1 MNDLI
6 TSSPYPWWYRESK
19 SSRRKMNDYSQGPY
33 LILLFSFLCT
43 LSGVHCS
50 QWNGHSFLR
59 LSLANELVIRLLRRG
74 DHFQKAVYL
83 LLCGTVKLYF

>member
-19 SSRRKMNDYSQGPY
+19 FSRRKMNDYSQGPY

-43 LSGVHCS
+43 LFSGVHCS
-50 QWNGHSFLR
+50 KWNGQG
-59 LSLANELVIRLLRRG
+59 LL
-74 DHFQKAVYL
+74 
-83 LLCGTVKLYF
+83 